1 MINWVTRNNKVHK
14 VNISKKLIN
23 CMQEKGARFCK
34 FKDNVG
40 INERNRDFYED
51 DKAQDDKAQDNKHR
65 VFKENITVVCEDGE
79 NITGYI
85 IHIVNGGCHGT
96 DESNWLLFNRGI
108 ILSNHII
115 NNEYRYKLIRFFLYL
130 IIQ

>member
-1 MINWVTRNNKVHK
+1 MNNWVTRNNKVHK
-14 VNISKKLIN
+14 VNIYKTLIN

-40 INERNRDFYED
+40 INNEENSDFYED
-51 DKAQDDKAQDNKHR
+51 DKTQDNKHR

-85 IHIVNGGCHGT
+85 THIVNGGCYGT
-96 DESNWLLFNRGI
+96 DESNWF
-108 ILSNHII
+108 
-115 NNEYRYKLIRFFLYL
+115 
-130 IIQ
+130 IIQPGNYPTNYTIKPHH